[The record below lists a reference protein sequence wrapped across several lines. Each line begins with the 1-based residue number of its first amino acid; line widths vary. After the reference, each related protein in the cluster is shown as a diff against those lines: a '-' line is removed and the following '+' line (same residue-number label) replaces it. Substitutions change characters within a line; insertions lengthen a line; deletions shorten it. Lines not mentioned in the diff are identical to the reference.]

1 MINNSVKKFTNCH
14 ILRNNEIMKEDL
26 WVRAGR
32 IINPQPLFFEEKIGP
47 NEIIDCKGALIAP
60 GLIDM
65 QINGGFGVD
74 FSTDMKDEATVNEC
88 IRKVAKGLLA
98 HGKLYCNASQWQ
110 LIKDITNKI
119 LNSYIAFI

>member
-1 MINNSVKKFTNCH
+1 MIDNSVKKFTNCH

-26 WVRAGR
+26 WVRGGR
-32 IINPQPLFFEEKIGP
+32 IINPQPLFFDEKIGP

-88 IRKVAKGLLA
+88 IRKVAVGLLA
-98 HGKLYCNASQWQ
+98 HGKLYCNDSKYD
-110 LIKDITNKI
+110 LF
-119 LNSYIAFI
+119 LS